1 MRSSLLVFLLFFLS
15 LNAQAGDFE
24 IYLFVYSSAQTHSGA
39 GHISIA
45 FGDDTSHLM
54 YYTKY
59 RRADGGGFKVTVI
72 QYTNAFNYD
81 RDVLKHQKQNP
92 MLVLKLKAQK
102 PSISKLENLSDYW
115 NIKKGWSLF
124 TNNCTDAIKKL
135 LRVTKINS
143 GYAFLISTPN
153 ELVED
158 LVYHSRAQFD
168 EHSLQV
174 VYGDLEKY
182 LKEEP
187 NAVPRVLFRRKKQ

>member
-1 MRSSLLVFLLFFLS
+1 MRTSLVGFLLFFIS

-45 FGDDTSHLM
+45 FGDDSSHLM

-59 RRADGGGFKVTVI
+59 RNGDGGGYKVKDI
-72 QYTNAFNYD
+72 HYTTALNYD
-81 RDVLKHQKQNP
+81 RDVLKHQKQKP

-102 PSISKLENLSDYW
+102 PSLSKLEKLSDYW

-168 EHSLQV
+168 EHSFQV
-174 VYGDLEKY
+174 LYGDLEKY
-182 LKEEP
+182 LREEP
-187 NAVPRVLFRRKKQ
+187 NAVPRVLFGKHKD

>member
-1 MRSSLLVFLLFFLS
+1 MRPYLVAFSLFFIS

-24 IYLFVYSSAQTHSGA
+24 IYLFVYSSAQTQSGA

-59 RRADGGGFKVTVI
+59 RRADGGGYKVTDI
-72 QYTNAFNYD
+72 QYTTAFNYD
-81 RDVLKHQKQNP
+81 SDVLKHQKQKP
-92 MLVLKLKAQK
+92 MLVLKLIAQK
-102 PSISKLENLSDYW
+102 PSLSKLEKLSDYW

-153 ELVED
+153 ELIED
-158 LVYHSRAQFD
+158 LFYHSRAQHE
-168 EHSLQV
+168 EHAFQV

-182 LKEEP
+182 LREEP
-187 NAVPRVLFRRKKQ
+187 NAVPRVLFRRNKH